1 MVQDN
6 KWGKL
11 FMGMITGIFTVIM
24 VILTFMSFFEH
35 CEADIYSFLQERY
48 IEPHRAIVYVALA
61 LVGVVLIA
69 GCCHIVVKVLSKSKN
84 KWNVVRKVLMISCGL
99 VCAASLFWIFFNDA
113 TPKYDQ
119 ETLFQEARLIA
130 GYVEGEFNTYYYE
143 LMPRNKGLTLVMAFM
158 LRLLG
163 DSMISFRILNVLGA
177 VVLLVSVSMTTKKLW
192 RDETVTIMTILLL
205 SVYYPIVV
213 YTCYLYGTLLSAAF
227 GALGVY
233 GVVSFCQNHKIR
245 YFLIALF
252 SFPFAIQMHQSAAIV
267 MIAAMCYMVMHMTKE
282 NVGKTLVCFLMLA
295 VMVLA
300 SNKMA
305 DFGYEKISGAKLGE
319 GIPTL
324 AYVYMGLS
332 AVDGAGGPGSQD
344 GSFVQIFYDN
354 NNDVEATNKDAM
366 NRIGKIISEYFTGER
381 ELKFFVDKV
390 KFQWLDPTFGSRRI
404 IEANYVENGEPPN
417 SEAYLR
423 LRNSQW
429 RNVGFKFAIV
439 GLIMVYGLNLFAA
452 IYQLVKKEQDG
463 LHFFIQILL
472 LGGFVFQLIWES
484 ISRYCFSY
492 FIWLIPGAAYG
503 MVQLYKIL
511 INRLS
516 NR

>member
-1 MVQDN
+1 
-6 KWGKL
+6 
-11 FMGMITGIFTVIM
+11 
-24 VILTFMSFFEH
+24 
-35 CEADIYSFLQERY
+35 
-48 IEPHRAIVYVALA
+48 
-61 LVGVVLIA
+61 
-69 GCCHIVVKVLSKSKN
+69 
-84 KWNVVRKVLMISCGL
+84 
-99 VCAASLFWIFFNDA
+99 
-113 TPKYDQ
+113 
-119 ETLFQEARLIA
+119 
-130 GYVEGEFNTYYYE
+130 
-143 LMPRNKGLTLVMAFM
+143 
-158 LRLLG
+158 
-163 DSMISFRILNVLGA
+163 MISFRILNVLGA

-233 GVVSFCQNHKIR
+233 GVVSFCQKHKIR

-452 IYQLVKKEQDG
+452 IYQLIKKEQDG

-511 INRLS
+511 RKILPNR
-516 NR
+516 